1 MQKLTF
7 QAFLQKVVYFD
18 KHVKLPKEEF
28 RAQSQQL
35 ELSEHILTSQ
45 LWFSRRP
52 IRANIY

>member
-1 MQKLTF
+1 M
-7 QAFLQKVVYFD
+7 YFD

-52 IRANIY
+52 IRANVY